1 MYISSYILSQKK
13 VGINKTIDSV
23 GAFIYGEM
31 RKENSK
37 NQKNRFSYVCEL
49 KNKTIFQEEQ
59 EEMNYCYACIHL

>member
-1 MYISSYILSQKK
+1 MQ
-13 VGINKTIDSV
+13 NKTIDSV